1 MSKTSTPDS
10 ERLASERFGLRR
22 LSNWGRWGERDERG
36 TANFITPAVVAQAG
50 AEVKRGAVFFCG
62 VMLDSAPPTHPGR
75 TGVIHLMPVINV
87 KGSEVGM
94 QSVGIFNDDM
104 LTMTS
109 AATQWDGLA
118 HCGYSDAYYNGATPG
133 DITAHRGVTRNS
145 VDKLIGSLITRGVLV
160 DMVAYKEREAQGY
173 LEPGYAISCD
183 DLDRCM
189 KAENVTV
196 RSGDALLVRTGWTAH
211 WYAHPGERAS
221 YFTSQPGMSIKTL
234 EWLYEHEISCLAV
247 DNTGVEVKPSEVAG
261 EELPF
266 HLIAIRDLGLTI
278 GEVFDFTTLA
288 KDSQNDRR
296 YTSFFVA
303 PHQAL
308 AGASNSSPT
317 PVAIK

>member
-1 MSKTSTPDS
+1 MSGQTTDS

-22 LSNWGRWGERDERG
+22 LSNWGRWGARDERG

-62 VMLDSAPPTHPGR
+62 VMLDTDPPTHPAR
-75 TGVIHLMPVINV
+75 SGVVHTMPVINV
-87 KGSEVGM
+87 VGADVGM
-94 QSVGIFNDDM
+94 QSLGIFNDDM
-104 LTMTS
+104 LTMNVS
-109 AATQWDGLA
+109 SATQWDGLA
-118 HCGYSDAYYNGATPG
+118 HCGYQGAYYNGAKPA
-133 DITAHRGVTRNS
+133 DISAERGVTRNS

-160 DMVAYKEREAQGY
+160 DLVAYKGKDAQGY
-173 LEPGYAISCD
+173 LDPGYAITCD
-183 DLDRCM
+183 DLDGCL
-189 KAENVTV
+189 KAENAAV

-211 WYAHPGERAS
+211 WYAHRGQRAD
-221 YFTSQPGMSIKTL
+221 YFAAQPGMSIKTL
-234 EWLYEHEISCLAV
+234 EWLYDHEIACIAV

-278 GEVFDFTTLA
+278 GEVFDFTALA
-288 KDSQNDRR
+288 KDSQGDRR

-308 AGASNSSPT
+308 AAASNSSPT